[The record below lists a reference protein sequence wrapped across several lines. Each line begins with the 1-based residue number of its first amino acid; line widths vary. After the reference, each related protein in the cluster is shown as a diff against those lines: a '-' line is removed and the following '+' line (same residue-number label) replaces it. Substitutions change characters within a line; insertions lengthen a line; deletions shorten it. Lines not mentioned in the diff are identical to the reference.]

1 MSMRTHRFIAFAA
14 VIAAALLLAAC
25 SSSSSPSQS
34 TPGSG
39 GAAND
44 AARYFAIVEIGLGA
58 NGYVALEN
66 YTDQPAQLEG
76 LRLCQARRCVKLTAA
91 EVEPGT
97 IARVSVGDGS
107 GVEHVVMRDADLQL
121 EPSDGE
127 VALMSAGSD
136 FKPEVMRNYLE
147 WGSTPHGLTAI
158 AIEAGLWHEGSYAP
172 TAEDAT
178 RLYKTEANL
187 WVFDA
192 P

>member
-1 MSMRTHRFIAFAA
+1 MSIRAYRFVALVA
-14 VIAAALLLAAC
+14 VIAATLLLAAC
-25 SSSSSPSQS
+25 GSSASPSQS
-34 TPGSG
+34 SPGSG
-39 GAAND
+39 GVAND

-76 LRLCQARRCVKLTAA
+76 LRLCQARHCVTLTAA
-91 EVEPGT
+91 DVEPGN
-97 IARVSVGDGS
+97 IVRISVGDGS
-107 GVEHVVMRDADLQL
+107 GVEGVVIRDADLQL
-121 EPSDGE
+121 EPSNGE

-136 FKPEVMRNYLE
+136 FTPEVMRTYLE
-147 WGSTPHGLTAI
+147 WGSTPHGLTSI

-172 TAEDAT
+172 TAENAT
-178 RLYKTEANL
+178 RLFKTDANL